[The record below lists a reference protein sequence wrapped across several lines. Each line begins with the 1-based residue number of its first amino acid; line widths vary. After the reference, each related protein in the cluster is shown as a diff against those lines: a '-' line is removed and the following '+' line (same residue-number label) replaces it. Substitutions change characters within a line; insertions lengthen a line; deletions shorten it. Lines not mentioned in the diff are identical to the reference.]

1 MPEQEPLRHLLIP
14 SRINGLELREFASTV
29 QLNEV
34 VELSVSRQQG
44 VVEFPD
50 YPLTLEFN
58 RRRALSGPE
67 ETELTLREFA
77 LVGQL
82 ATRPDEVISRDELFE
97 FVWHEHTDSVDA
109 HVVDVHLSNAR
120 RKLLGILPISVSPIQ
135 NIRSKG
141 FVFYSKPKM

>member
-1 MPEQEPLRHLLIP
+1 MPEQDHLRHLLLP
-14 SRINGLELREFASTV
+14 SQMTGLEFLKIARTISPS
-29 QLNEV
+29 EV
-34 VELSVSRQQG
+34 VVLGVSG
-44 VVEFPD
+44 HEGSVEFPD
-50 YPLTLEFN
+50 YPLTLDFN
-58 RRRALSGPE
+58 GRTAVSESR

-82 ATRPDEVISRDELFE
+82 ATRPDEVISRDDLFE
-97 FVWHEHTDSVDA
+97 LAWRTPLDSIDS